1 LHERGRDEVGGGAAI
16 DENDCGFAGDG
27 TLQLEEAT
35 AGGGDLVTFIP
46 ATAVAAAEK
55 TERRRRGRHPVWTV
69 CSTAVAR
76 AMVVTAVV
84 VVTVVGR
91 VVLQAVGL
99 LVVTELGRPQ
109 RNR

>member
-1 LHERGRDEVGGGAAI
+1 
-16 DENDCGFAGDG
+16 
-27 TLQLEEAT
+27 
-35 AGGGDLVTFIP
+35 
-46 ATAVAAAEK
+46 
-55 TERRRRGRHPVWTV
+55 
-69 CSTAVAR
+69 
-76 AMVVTAVV
+76 MVVTAVV

>member
-1 LHERGRDEVGGGAAI
+1 
-16 DENDCGFAGDG
+16 
-27 TLQLEEAT
+27 
-35 AGGGDLVTFIP
+35 
-46 ATAVAAAEK
+46 VAAAEK
-55 TERRRRGRHPVWTV
+55 TERRRRGHPVWTV

-76 AMVVTAVV
+76 AMVVTAVVVTVVVTAV